1 MTASFSSTSFR
12 FGIKVM
18 KINANDI
25 RKGNVLEHRGRL
37 FSVISAQ
44 HVSPGKGGAFVQVE
58 LRGVR
63 DDVKLNE
70 KFRSGE
76 QVERVRIDDKDYQY
90 LFGDDETLTF
100 MDEETYEQLVV
111 PRELMGDSAG
121 FLSDGMKVMISTY
134 EGAAVSVDLPQTVIA
149 RVMEA
154 DPVVKGQT
162 ASSSYKP
169 GKLENGLRVMIPP
182 HIEAGT
188 RIVVNTAD
196 CTYVERAKN

>member
-1 MTASFSSTSFR
+1 
-12 FGIKVM
+12 M

-90 LFGDDETLTF
+90 LFGDDDTLTF
-100 MDEETYEQLVV
+100 MDEETFEQLVV
-111 PRELMGDSAG
+111 PRELMGDTAA
-121 FLSDGMKVMISTY
+121 FLQDGMKVMISTY

-149 RVMEA
+149 TVMEA

-169 GKLENGLRVMIPP
+169 GKLDNGLRVMIPP

-196 CTYVERAKN
+196 CSYVERAKG